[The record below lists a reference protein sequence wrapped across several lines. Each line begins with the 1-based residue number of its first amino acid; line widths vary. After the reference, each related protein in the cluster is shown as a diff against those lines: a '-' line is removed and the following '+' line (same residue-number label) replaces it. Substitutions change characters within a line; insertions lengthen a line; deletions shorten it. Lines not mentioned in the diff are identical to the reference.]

1 MVGGHV
7 DLGGVYD
14 PPCLG
19 LSDATSTIRVTP
31 LTLHSLDFPRFP
43 LHVHTGTLCLDII
56 QDQWSAIQT
65 VSMVLTSIQSLLND
79 PNPASP
85 ANPEAAKLFET
96 DKKTYR
102 RRIRQVAE
110 RSLEAL

>member
-1 MVGGHV
+1 
-7 DLGGVYD
+7 
-14 PPCLG
+14 
-19 LSDATSTIRVTP
+19 
-31 LTLHSLDFPRFP
+31 
-43 LHVHTGTLCLDII
+43 
-56 QDQWSAIQT
+56 
-65 VSMVLTSIQSLLND
+65 MVLTSIQSLLDD

>member
-1 MVGGHV
+1 MLIGGGW
-7 DLGGVYD
+7 GGG
-14 PPCLG
+14 PPWPG
-19 LSDATSTIRVTP
+19 LSDAITP
-31 LTLHSLDFPRFP
+31 INPFPRFP
-43 LHVHTGTLCLDII
+43 SISHFPSHVHTGTLCLDII

-65 VSMVLTSIQSLLND
+65 VSMVLTSIQSLLDD